1 MKNVIVSLALGAGAL
16 FASAAT
22 AAPLSSGA
30 MMLPDSAIENV
41 RLVCDEYGRC
51 YRTRGGRRVVIQQEY
66 GDSYNYVPRDRY
78 IERRGYD
85 GGGYYNDGHS
95 VGIGVGPG
103 GVGVGV
109 GVGPRL

>member
-1 MKNVIVSLALGAGAL
+1 MKNAVISLAFGAGAL

-30 MMLPDSAIENV
+30 MMFPDSAIENV

-51 YRTRGGRRVVIQQEY
+51 YRSRSGRRVVIQQQY

-78 IERRGYD
+78 IERRGYY
-85 GGGYYNDGHS
+85 GGGYYNDGPS

-109 GVGPRL
+109 GVGPRW